1 MSIFSQTQLPSDT
14 WTMEGAAIEF
24 GTSYKTWTDYGYSND
39 MIIAV
44 QCTIQYG
51 RGVTRRYPINVRRA
65 IYLVGAPQ
73 GTVTFGLLFG
83 PGASMRTFVDKFAS
97 NKSASDSSE
106 KENTSICITPFNTN
120 TYGAHNTDNWIIYDP
135 VLSQVTLQIQEGGDS
150 NISAIGGATLE
161 FSDMDLMGYTITDT
175 AQAKDTAYDNT
186 APGGSLGR
194 TENSD

>member
-24 GTSYKTWTDYGYSND
+24 GTSAKTWTDFGYSND

-65 IYLVGAPQ
+65 IYLVGSPQ

-97 NKSASDSSE
+97 NKAASDASAD
-106 KENTSICITPFNTN
+106 KKNVSICITPFNTN
-120 TYGAHNTDNWIIYDP
+120 TYSTHNTDRWIIYDP
-135 VLSQVTLQIQEGGDS
+135 VLSQVSLQIQEGGDS

-161 FSDMDLMGYTITDT
+161 FSDMDLTGYTITD
-175 AQAKDTAYDNT
+175 AAKAKDTAYTSTGPKKNP
-186 APGGSLGR
+186 ANP
-194 TENSD
+194 